1 MRFHWMERGRDTS
14 AHHLKTISGIV
25 DEFGYE
31 SMLLVYHSKID
42 DNWIKAAHV
51 LDTNHKFKYMPAIRT
66 YAISPEYCAMISKA
80 FHDISPNRLMLNIVS
95 GDIHQEETSIDDLVW
110 VNDRLDTAEK
120 RLEYT
125 DEWLSK
131 FIKMSNGTVSEIVM
145 GGHSNKTKIM
155 AEKYGATH
163 LAMLNMHKQTYGSPD
178 FIKNSKQ
185 MLSLSIII
193 NDSKKEIDSLLQ
205 SNKGSDQWTIY
216 GDKESVKKQIID
228 LKDLGATDVLIS
240 SHPED
245 KNATSIHYLI
255 KEMIGEQNG
264 IN

>member
-1 MRFHWMERGRDTS
+1 MKFHWMERGKDTS
-14 AHHLKTISGIV
+14 PHHLKTISAIV

-31 SMLLVYHSKID
+31 SMLLVYHSKIN
-42 DNWIKAAHV
+42 DNWIKAARV

-66 YAISPEYCAMISKA
+66 YAITPEYCAMMARA
-80 FHDISPNRLMLNIVS
+80 FYDISPNRLMLNIVS
-95 GDIHQEETSIDDLVW
+95 GDIHQEETSINDLIW
-110 VNDRLDTAEK
+110 DNNKLNTPEK

-125 DEWLSK
+125 DEWMNK
-131 FIKMSNGTVSEIVM
+131 FIDMSNGSVSEIVM

-163 LAMLNMHKQTYGSPD
+163 LAMLNMHKQTYSNPD

-193 NDSKKEIDSLLQ
+193 NESQQEIERLLQ
-205 SNKGSDQWTIY
+205 SNKGSDQWTIF
-216 GDKESVKKQIID
+216 GNKESVKQQIKD
-228 LKDLGATDVLIS
+228 LKELGATDVLIS

-245 KNATSIHYLI
+245 KNSTSIHYLI